1 MDKSKKIL
9 TYFLF
14 AASLFLGFI
23 FNENS
28 SGGALADYNFLI
40 SSIIAFS
47 KNFTEGLDLFLSNT
61 GTLIH
66 SPVFYILNGYL
77 LKITESLLLIKF
89 SNIALS
95 CLIPYVIYESL
106 KLKYKIDNKTIFF
119 LSLIIFLSPYFR
131 SSAIWLLGDN
141 LSLLFFSISIL
152 YYLKTSNEKN
162 NDNYFLCLFFLILC
176 CYIRYYYCLFVFFY
190 FFNFFKNKDKKF
202 ILKLIAFGF
211 ICSLPAIVYLFYIF
225 ENYYF
230 LQLLSNK
237 ISTNYYNNLLIIL
250 TIIFFYITPFFIF
263 YLKNIIRY
271 YNQKKTIVFSIA
283 LFFIISYLINIFY
296 FELNLDISYGGGVFI
311 KLFQILNINVLI
323 GIYFISFFSVL
334 FLEYL
339 LKNSRFQNYLI
350 MVILILC
357 FPLNTIY
364 QKYFDPLFLILFLTL
379 LDSQIIKKIILTD
392 DNKIYFIKSYFLI
405 FLIFSITYYL

>member
-1 MDKSKKIL
+1 MDKSKKII

-23 FNENS
+23 LKENS
-28 SGGALADYNFLI
+28 SGGAQADYNYLI

-77 LKITESLLLIKF
+77 LKITDSLLLIKLL
-89 SNIALS
+89 NILLS
-95 CLIPYVIYESL
+95 CLIPYVIYEIL
-106 KLKYKIDNKTIFF
+106 KLKHKIDNKTIFY

-141 LSLLFFSISIL
+141 LSILFFSISIL
-152 YYLKTSNEKN
+152 YYQKIFNEKN
-162 NDNYFLCLFFLILC
+162 NYNYFLCLFFLILC
-176 CYIRYYYCLFVFFY
+176 CYIRYYYCLFVIYY
-190 FFNFFKNKDKKF
+190 FFNFLKNKDKKF
-202 ILKLIAFGF
+202 ILKLIVFCF
-211 ICSLPAIVYLFYIF
+211 ICSLPAIVYSFYIF
-225 ENYYF
+225 ENYDFY
-230 LQLLSNK
+230 QLLSNK
-237 ISTNYYNNLLIIL
+237 VSTNYYNNLLIIL

-263 YLKNIIRY
+263 FLKDVILY
-271 YNQKKTIVFSIA
+271 YNQKKIIVCSIA
-283 LFFIISYLINIFY
+283 LFFIILYSINLFY
-296 FELNLDISYGGGVFI
+296 FGSNLDSSYGGGVFV
-311 KLFQILNINVLI
+311 KLFQILNINVLT

-350 MVILILC
+350 IIILILC

-379 LDSQIIKKIILTD
+379 LDSSILKKIILSN